1 MNALEGK
8 ALLDHGN
15 AIARRYAGRVG
26 ADVAEELRGE
36 AVVRA
41 LRSPPP
47 DGRMEPWLEK
57 IYRNLVVDR
66 WRRGPIRTVDLAERP
81 NLAGAG
87 TPEDEVLRRE
97 RRRAIREGLGHLPRE
112 ARRALLSRYWGELDD
127 RAAASRFGVTAT
139 TIRTRVHR
147 ALARLR
153 ARLGDLRAFYPPL
166 FGKLGAPATTVGL
179 ASVMVATL
187 IVVGAVSPPPA
198 PKPIAAPALA
208 AARPAAVWSARQAA
222 PAEPAVTEVPP
233 APARMAKRSP
243 TRTPAAP
250 TLPAPAE
257 IVENDD
263 HPVSGEII
271 EPDGIII
278 FAEPE
283 RVVPPSMVE
292 APPDLLAQI
301 DKMIEE
307 WL

>member
-26 ADVAEELRGE
+26 ADVAEELRSE

-41 LRSPPP
+41 LGSPPP
-47 DGRMEPWLEK
+47 DGRMEPWLER
-57 IYRNLVVDR
+57 IYCNLFVDR
-66 WRRGPIRTVDLAERP
+66 WRRGQVRSVDIAELPGLA
-81 NLAGAG
+81 AAG
-87 TPEDEVLRRE
+87 TPEDEVLRHE
-97 RRRAIREGLGHLPRE
+97 RRRAVREGMGHLPRE

-127 RAAASRFGVTAT
+127 RAAASKSGVTAT

-153 ARLGDLRAFYPPL
+153 ARLGDLRAFCPPL
-166 FGKLGAPATTVGL
+166 FGKLGAQATTVGL

-187 IVVGAVSPPPA
+187 IVVGAASPPPT
-198 PKPIAAPALA
+198 PEPTAAPARA
-208 AARPAAVWSARQAA
+208 AATPAAVRLARPAA
-222 PAEPAVTEVPP
+222 PAEPAVAKMPP
-233 APARMAKRSP
+233 PRARIAKKAPLTPVLAVAIPARAEVVVR
-243 TRTPAAP
+243 AA
-250 TLPAPAE
+250 E
-257 IVENDD
+257 
-263 HPVSGEII
+263 PVVGEILQ
-271 EPDGIII
+271 PDGIII

>member
-47 DGRMEPWLEK
+47 DGRMEPWLER
-57 IYRNLVVDR
+57 IYRNLFVDR
-66 WRRGPIRTVDLAERP
+66 WRRRQVRTVDLAELP
-81 NLAGAG
+81 ELAGAG

-127 RAAASRFGVTAT
+127 AVVADRLGVAAT
-139 TIRTRVHR
+139 TVRTRVHR

-153 ARLGDLRAFYPPL
+153 ARLGDLRAWCPWL
-166 FGKLGAPATTVGL
+166 FGKLGAPAAAVGL
-179 ASVMVATL
+179 APVLVAML
-187 IVVGAVSPPPA
+187 IVVGAASPPP
-198 PKPIAAPALA
+198 KPEPTAAPALA
-208 AARPAAVWSARQAA
+208 AAQPAAVRLATPAA
-222 PAEPAVTEVPP
+222 PAEPAVAKMPP
-233 APARMAKRSP
+233 PRARIAKKAPP
-243 TRTPAAP
+243 TPVLAVATPAQAEVVDRAP
-250 TLPAPAE
+250 EA
-257 IVENDD
+257 IV
-263 HPVSGEII
+263 GEILQ
-271 EPDGIII
+271 PDGIII

-283 RVVPPSMVE
+283 RVVPPSMIE

-301 DKMIEE
+301 DKMVEE

>member
-36 AVVRA
+36 AVLRA

-47 DGRMEPWLEK
+47 DGRMEPWLER
-57 IYRNLVVDR
+57 IYRNLFVDR
-66 WRRGPIRTVDLAERP
+66 WRRGHVRTVDLAELP
-81 NLAGAG
+81 ELAGAG

-127 RAAASRFGVTAT
+127 RATASRFGVAAT
-139 TIRTRVHR
+139 TVRTRVHR

-153 ARLGDLRAFYPPL
+153 ARLGDLRAWCPWL
-166 FGKLGAPATTVGL
+166 FGKLGAQAAAVGL
-179 ASVMVATL
+179 APVLVAML
-187 IVVGAVSPPPA
+187 IVVGAASPPP
-198 PKPIAAPALA
+198 KPEPTAAPALA
-208 AARPAAVWSARQAA
+208 ATEPAALRLARPAAPPEPTVAKLPPRARIAKKAPPTPVLAVAIAA
-222 PAEPAVTEVPP
+222 QVEVVDRAPEP
-233 APARMAKRSP
+233 
-243 TRTPAAP
+243 
-250 TLPAPAE
+250 
-257 IVENDD
+257 IV
-263 HPVSGEII
+263 GEILQ
-271 EPDGIII
+271 PDGIII

-283 RVVPPSMVE
+283 RVVPPSMIE

>member
-1 MNALEGK
+1 MNAQEGK

-36 AVVRA
+36 AVLRA

-47 DGRMEPWLEK
+47 DGRMEPWLER
-57 IYRNLVVDR
+57 IYRNLFVDR
-66 WRRGPIRTVDLAERP
+66 WRRGHVRTVDLAELP
-81 NLAGAG
+81 ELAGAG

-127 RAAASRFGVTAT
+127 RATASRFGVTAT

-153 ARLGDLRAFYPPL
+153 ARVGDLRAFYPPL
-166 FGKLGAPATTVGL
+166 FGKLGAQATTVGL

-187 IVVGAVSPPPA
+187 IVVGAASPPP
-198 PKPIAAPALA
+198 KPEPTAAPALA
-208 AARPAAVWSARQAA
+208 AAEPAALRLARPAA
-222 PAEPAVTEVPP
+222 PAEPAV
-233 APARMAKRSP
+233 ARMPPPRARIAKES
-243 TRTPAAP
+243 AP
-250 TLPAPAE
+250 TPVLAVATPAPAE
-257 IVENDD
+257 VVDRAPEPIV
-263 HPVSGEII
+263 GEILQ
-271 EPDGIII
+271 PDGIII

-283 RVVPPSMVE
+283 RVVPPSMIE